1 MANTIEQRVLNLE
14 NMMKALSNKIDNL
27 SHYDTADKTGIR
39 KTEGIHTV
47 GISENDTAICDVA
60 DLSDVNS
67 QAIDDLAEL
76 VDELSNKVA
85 EMEG

>member
-1 MANTIEQRVLNLE
+1 MDTEKRLTILEDKVDALLNTLNI
-14 NMMKALSNKIDNL
+14 KDFDN
-27 SHYDTADKTGIR
+27 YADIASIR
-39 KTEGIHTV
+39 NTEDIHGE
-47 GISENDTAICDVA
+47 GISENDTAVCDVA
-60 DLSDVNS
+60 ELSDVNS